1 MRVLILIIVTLV
13 VTITSCY
20 SQSGFITGRVFCQFS
35 KETLQNAK
43 IILKKNNKYLCKTK
57 TDHAGNYWFSQLRK
71 GNYTLW
77 ILHDGYCQLEMGSIT
92 LSNDSTIE
100 LDLGL
105 MENATNS
112 NVETNG
118 KIYMLYH
125 DPISVNLVAQTNYQN
140 YKNEIQI
147 ISEVYNGNG
156 ICIIPKTKLV
166 PKLKSTRVVHN
177 YDSFKSLEK
186 SSSFISPNY

>member
-1 MRVLILIIVTLV
+1 MAVYAGYAGYVELHQKPLSGSPKPIVKQRKRQIKLFNMRALIVIILTLV

-77 ILHDGYCQLEMGSIT
+77 ILHDGYCQLEMDSIT

-140 YKNEIQI
+140 YKNNQ
-147 ISEVYNGNG
+147 VRYYD
-156 ICIIPKTKLV
+156 
-166 PKLKSTRVVHN
+166 TR
-177 YDSFKSLEK
+177 K
-186 SSSFISPNY
+186 